1 LKFKTGHCQKLYAPF
16 PGFQAKSSDYFR
28 SYIERGLKSI
38 DESSNILS
46 DAGQRNNDNN
56 AAASTDVYAPKLY
69 LDRLKMLRAQAGLD
83 SGKLTPLIVKVSKT
97 VA

>member
-1 LKFKTGHCQKLYAPF
+1 MSTVCICIIAETSK
-16 PGFQAKSSDYFR
+16 FQAKSSAYFR
-28 SYIERGLKSI
+28 SYIERGLKTI

-46 DAGQRNNDNN
+46 DVGQRNNDNH

-83 SGKLTPLIVKVSKT
+83 SGVNSSKSLN
-97 VA
+97 